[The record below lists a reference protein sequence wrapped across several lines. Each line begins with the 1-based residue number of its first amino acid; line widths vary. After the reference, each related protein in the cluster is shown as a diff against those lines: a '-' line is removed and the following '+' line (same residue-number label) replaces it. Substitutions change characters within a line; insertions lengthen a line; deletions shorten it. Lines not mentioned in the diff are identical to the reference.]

1 MSRQDE
7 AANLARFQALN
18 EGIEDALDAR
28 VDAHQA
34 DVAQGMALAAAG
46 GAPPLNLVADGDS
59 WFDYTLGGD
68 FPGDHTD
75 VLAQLRAIGQPQ
87 PRILSLA
94 HYGDTTRVEL
104 GLTRRRR
111 LVKALSDPRNGKVDA
126 ILMSGG
132 GNDIVADALPIW
144 LNRSSAVGG
153 DPAKGLSEERFAG
166 ALAGVRAGY
175 ESLAELRDLHAPGT
189 PIFVHAY
196 DFAIPNGVGVY
207 CIGPWLKPGLEYAGW
222 TDLKGGTV
230 IIHTM
235 LARFGAML
243 QSFAAATPDV
253 VFVDTQGTLAAN
265 QWANELHPDPAGFK
279 LIAAKF
285 RKALAARFPGRV

>member
-1 MSRQDE
+1 MSRE
-7 AANLARFQALN
+7 TEVANLARFQGLN
-18 EGIEDALDAR
+18 EGIQTTLDAR
-28 VDAHQA
+28 AAEHRA
-34 DVAQGMALAAAG
+34 AMASVPMAAMAT
-46 GAPPLNLVADGDS
+46 APLNLVADGDS
-59 WFDYTLGGD
+59 WFDYPLGGE

-75 VLAQLRAIGQPQ
+75 VLAQLQAIGQPK

-104 GLTRRRR
+104 GLTRRKR
-111 LVKALSDPRNGKVDA
+111 LVAALTDPSHGKFDA

-132 GNDIVADALPIW
+132 GNDIVADALSIW
-144 LNRSSAVGG
+144 LNRATAVGG
-153 DPAKGLSEERFAG
+153 DPSRALSEERFAG

-175 ESLAELRDLHAPGT
+175 ESLAELRDVHAPGT

-196 DFAIPNGVGVY
+196 DFAIPSGVGVY

-222 TDLKGGTV
+222 TDLKVGTA

-243 QSFAAATPDV
+243 AQFAAATPNV
-253 VFVDTQGTLAAN
+253 IYVPTQGTLAAD
-265 QWANELHPDPAGFK
+265 QWCNELHPDPAGFR
-279 LIAAKF
+279 LIAEKF
-285 RKALAARFPGRV
+285 RAALELQFPGRI